1 MKKYSHVALGL
12 FIAEQ
17 FKKAGVKIA
26 PMCAEMVRQNCLYK
40 GYKRGDVRLSH
51 FTRLLNHFYDCH
63 TKRNFGPKQLNGST
77 NYVNYRENTG
87 DGKRNLI
94 S

>member
-26 PMCAEMVRQNCLYK
+26 PMCTEIGLGKAVYYAKVIK
-40 GYKRGDVRLSH
+40 GDTFV
-51 FTRLLNHFYDCH
+51 
-63 TKRNFGPKQLNGST
+63 
-77 NYVNYRENTG
+77 
-87 DGKRNLI
+87 
-94 S
+94 

>member
-26 PMCAEMVRQNCLYK
+26 PMCA
-40 GYKRGDVRLSH
+40 LSH
-51 FTRLLNHFYDCH
+51 FTRLLAYFYDCH
-63 TKRNFGPKQLNGST
+63 TKEEFRAKAIEWVDR
-77 NYVNYRENTG
+77 YIDYREKHG
-87 DGKRNLI
+87 
-94 S
+94 

>member
-26 PMCAEMVRQNCLYK
+26 PMCAEIGLK
-40 GYKRGDVRLSH
+40 KFLA
-51 FTRLLNHFYDCH
+51 LL
-63 TKRNFGPKQLNGST
+63 
-77 NYVNYRENTG
+77 
-87 DGKRNLI
+87 
-94 S
+94 

>member
-26 PMCAEMVRQNCLYK
+26 PMCAEIGLGKAVYYAKVIK
-40 GYKRGDVRLSH
+40 GHHHHHVAA
-51 FTRLLNHFYDCH
+51 
-63 TKRNFGPKQLNGST
+63 
-77 NYVNYRENTG
+77 
-87 DGKRNLI
+87 
-94 S
+94 

>member
-17 FKKAGVKIA
+17 FKKADVKIA
-26 PMCAEMVRQNCLYK
+26 PMCAEIGLGQSCLLCK

-51 FTRLLNHFYDCH
+51 FTRLLAYFYDCH
-63 TKRNFGPKQLNGST
+63 TKEEFRAKAIEWVDR
-77 NYVNYRENTG
+77 YIDYREKHG
-87 DGKRNLI
+87 
-94 S
+94 